1 MAGDIRAN
9 DVFLTSDTRLKTGVA
24 TVNGARALG
33 LPGRI
38 GQLSENSLADIITV
52 PFAGKS
58 ADALEAVVHHAC
70 EVSASMIDGA
80 WVIKPSTA

>member
-1 MAGDIRAN
+1 MQAFAAACPEAPPET
-9 DVFLTSDTRLKTGVA
+9 VLQMA